1 MTGMAGPPPAK
12 MVPFNSPLFSAAVP
26 SSSNLPHLVV
36 NRLNAST
43 ATAAR
48 GYIEKDID
56 HGKQS
61 VPEARTRT
69 RSLRVQPFSLPPHKF
84 HRDKLVVGRHRHH
97 RTQAHRLTD

>member
-56 HGKQS
+56 MASKVSLKLGHAL
-61 VPEARTRT
+61 EAFECNHSAYPRTSST
-69 RSLRVQPFSLPPHKF
+69 EINS
-84 HRDKLVVGRHRHH
+84 
-97 RTQAHRLTD
+97 